1 MQSTKAHQQQD
12 ASSIIKLTIQNVL
25 QRQELKAMQ
34 QMKII
39 NEAQKG
45 TKATEGK
52 QAEIG
57 DNRIGTTG
65 GQMQKVQFITSKAT
79 I

>member
-1 MQSTKAHQQQD
+1 
-12 ASSIIKLTIQNVL
+12 
-25 QRQELKAMQ
+25 MQ

-45 TKATEGK
+45 TKGTEGK

-57 DNRIGTTG
+57 DNCIGNTG

-79 I
+79 LQGRGKGTNEDVR